1 MRRSSAES
9 RQAIIES
16 TADLLSDRG
25 ASALNV
31 NAVMERAR
39 ISRTTFYRH
48 FPEVYEVVEALIE
61 QLVTHMAARSGA
73 WLREASAVGTPD
85 QIYPNLIRSAA
96 AIQPYA
102 PLVLALHD
110 ATGID
115 ERLRRI
121 WREQLVQP
129 RIDAVARAIRR
140 DQAAGAISPT
150 IDADAT
156 ALALSLMNEQLLLEL
171 ICRNG
176 ANADDFARVAAP
188 IWQAVLFAGPDKR
201 GPQAHPSPS

>member
-16 TADLLSDRG
+16 TADLLTDLG

-31 NAVMERAR
+31 NAIMERAG
-39 ISRTTFYRH
+39 ISRTIFYRQ
-48 FPEVYEVVEALIE
+48 FSEVYEVVEALIE

-73 WLREASAVGTPD
+73 WLREAGAVGTPD
-85 QIYPNLIRSAA
+85 QIYPNLIGSAA

-102 PLVLALHD
+102 PLVLALHG

-121 WREQLVQP
+121 WP
-129 RIDAVARAIRR
+129 
-140 DQAAGAISPT
+140 
-150 IDADAT
+150 
-156 ALALSLMNEQLLLEL
+156 
-171 ICRNG
+171 
-176 ANADDFARVAAP
+176 
-188 IWQAVLFAGPDKR
+188 
-201 GPQAHPSPS
+201 